1 LTDEAFLL
9 ILSELSSRI
18 YLREDIGGGKIAR
31 PDEDLLQRYE
41 NEKSTTLNGKQQIC
55 AYALIS

>member
-31 PDEDLLQRYE
+31 PEGDILQRYDS
-41 NEKSTTLNGKQQIC
+41 EKSTT
-55 AYALIS
+55 